1 MAARHGLL
9 VTGGSDY
16 HGSYKPD
23 ISICDRARRP
33 RGPLRAIGALK
44 LRGLPKASHE
54 LRCNVNI
61 EDLVSQITDVI
72 LSRLGA
78 IAQPTAHL
86 HHDECFVKC
95 PDRMHSLIAEG
106 GVRFGLTGAESEAAR
121 EVARYIDHTL
131 LKPDA
136 TRDEILKVCEEGV
149 RYGFASVCINP
160 IWVREA
166 ACALRGSGVK
176 VCTVIGFPLGA
187 NTPDTKA
194 YEARRAIFDGAS
206 ELDMVINVGALKSG
220 RSTTLSSRDIR
231 RGRKLPTRSDLHM
244 QGDHRDRAATDDEKV
259 RRLPDREGSGSRFRQ
274 DLDRVQYGRSNCCR
288 RCSDAP
294 SRRRSNGRQGIGW
307 SSRPETSAG
316 DDSTP
321 GATRIGASVGVKII
335 QEVGG
340 TSPDY
345 SAQANDAAY

>member
-1 MAARHGLL
+1 MQ
-9 VTGGSDY
+9 D
-16 HGSYKPD
+16 D
-23 ISICDRARRP
+23 
-33 RGPLRAIGALK
+33 
-44 LRGLPKASHE
+44 PKM
-54 LRCNVNI
+54 

-78 IAQPTAHL
+78 SSATDCRL

-176 VCTVIGFPLGA
+176 VCTVIGFPLGSNA
-187 NTPDTKA
+187 PDTKA

-220 RSTTLSSRDIR
+220 DHDLVSRDIR
-231 RGRKLPTRSDLHM
+231 GVVEVAHEAGYICKVIIETALL
-244 QGDHRDRAATDDEKV
+244 GDDEKV
-259 RRLPDREGSGSRFRQ
+259 SACLIAKEANADFVKTSTGFSSGGATAADVALMRRAVGGQMGVKASGGVR
-274 DLDRVQYGRSNCCR
+274 DLKQAQEMIR
-288 RCSDAP
+288 A
-294 SRRRSNGRQGIGW
+294 
-307 SSRPETSAG
+307 
-316 DDSTP
+316 
-321 GATRIGASVGVKII
+321 GATRIGASVGVKIV
-335 QEVGG
+335 QEITGSQVQGSG
-340 TSPDY
+340 RSSSGY
-345 SAQANDAAY
+345 

>member
-1 MAARHGLL
+1 M
-9 VTGGSDY
+9 
-16 HGSYKPD
+16 PNE
-23 ISICDRARRP
+23 P
-33 RGPLRAIGALK
+33 
-44 LRGLPKASHE
+44 
-54 LRCNVNI
+54 NI

-78 IAQPTAHL
+78 ASAATECHL

-95 PDRMHSLIAEG
+95 PDRMRSLIADG

-149 RYGFASVCINP
+149 RFGFASVCINP
-160 IWVREA
+160 IWVRDA

-187 NTPDTKA
+187 NEPDTKA

-206 ELDMVINVGALKSG
+206 ELDMVINIGALKSG
-220 RSTTLSSRDIR
+220 DHDLVSRDIR
-231 RGRKLPTRSDLHM
+231 GVVQVAHEVGYICKVIIETALL
-244 QGDHRDRAATDDEKV
+244 TDDEKV
-259 RRLPDREGSGSRFRQ
+259 SACLIAKEAGADFVKTSTGFSKGGATAADVALMRRAVGGQMGVKASGGVR
-274 DLDRVQYGRSNCCR
+274 DLKQ
-288 RCSDAP
+288 A
-294 SRRRSNGRQGIGW
+294 QEMIH
-307 SSRPETSAG
+307 A
-316 DDSTP
+316 

-335 QEVGG
+335 QEIVGG
-340 TSPDY
+340 ERAAGDH
-345 SAQANDAAY
+345 SAHSY

>member
-1 MAARHGLL
+1 MPNEP
-9 VTGGSDY
+9 T
-16 HGSYKPD
+16 
-23 ISICDRARRP
+23 
-33 RGPLRAIGALK
+33 
-44 LRGLPKASHE
+44 
-54 LRCNVNI
+54 I

-78 IAQPTAHL
+78 ASAATECHL

-95 PDRMHSLIAEG
+95 PDRMRSLIADG

-149 RYGFASVCINP
+149 RFGFASVCINP
-160 IWVREA
+160 IWVRDA

-187 NTPDTKA
+187 NEPDTKA

-206 ELDMVINVGALKSG
+206 ELDMVINIGALKSG
-220 RSTTLSSRDIR
+220 DHDLVSRDIR
-231 RGRKLPTRSDLHM
+231 GVVQVAHEVGYICKVIIETALL
-244 QGDHRDRAATDDEKV
+244 TDDEKV
-259 RRLPDREGSGSRFRQ
+259 SACLIAKEAGADFVKTSTGFSKGGATAADVALMRRAVGGQMGIKASGGVR
-274 DLDRVQYGRSNCCR
+274 DLKQ
-288 RCSDAP
+288 A
-294 SRRRSNGRQGIGW
+294 QEMIH
-307 SSRPETSAG
+307 A
-316 DDSTP
+316 

-335 QEVGG
+335 QEIVGG
-340 TSPDY
+340 ERAAGDH
-345 SAQANDAAY
+345 SAHSY

>member
-1 MAARHGLL
+1 MVLLPGQGTAHGLVL
-9 VTGGSDY
+9 E
-16 HGSYKPD
+16 HN
-23 ISICDRARRP
+23 RP
-33 RGPLRAIGALK
+33 MADDP
-44 LRGLPKASHE
+44 
-54 LRCNVNI
+54 NI

-78 IAQPTAHL
+78 SPATECRL

-95 PDRMHSLIAEG
+95 PDRMRSLIDEG

-136 TRDEILKVCEEGV
+136 TRDEILRVCEEGV

-160 IWVREA
+160 TWVREA

-187 NTPDTKA
+187 NAPDTKS

-220 RSTTLSSRDIR
+220 DHDLVSRDIR
-231 RGRKLPTRSDLHM
+231 GIVEVAHEVGYICKVIIETALLS
-244 QGDHRDRAATDDEKV
+244 DDEKV
-259 RRLPDREGSGSRFRQ
+259 SACLIAKEA
-274 DLDRVQYGRSNCCR
+274 
-288 RCSDAP
+288 AP
-294 SRRRSNGRQGIGW
+294 IS
-307 SSRPETSAG
+307 
-316 DDSTP
+316 
-321 GATRIGASVGVKII
+321 
-335 QEVGG
+335 
-340 TSPDY
+340 
-345 SAQANDAAY
+345 